1 MNRMNTRPKL
11 SFLVL
16 LAVVSLAGC
25 SNQQNR
31 TAPSPETVRNIPVL
45 AVQRANVPDLF
56 EAAGTV
62 RAVQTSDAASQMM
75 GNIVEIR
82 AHEGDRKSVV

>member
-1 MNRMNTRPKL
+1 MNRMNTKRRL

-25 SNQQNR
+25 SNEKTR

-45 AVQRANVPDLF
+45 AVQQRWGRYVPPKPVTPP
-56 EAAGTV
+56 A
-62 RAVQTSDAASQMM
+62 
-75 GNIVEIR
+75 
-82 AHEGDRKSVV
+82 K